1 MSSPAGDRRAR
12 RQARREEARQ
22 ASSGGG
28 ASRGRWL
35 IPGLVVVAI
44 ALAAVLAIVL
54 PGASPPSGGGSSS
67 VPPSASGA
75 GVSGS
80 ATASGAPVIT
90 GASLPEFT
98 NPTADPAVGMPA
110 PEVRGSGFDG
120 APVAIEH
127 DGRPKVVLFVAHWCP
142 HCQREVPVVQA
153 WVDSGAVPEGV
164 DLISVATSIDPAR
177 PNYPPDAWFQREGWT
192 VPVVVDPMNSVA
204 NAYGLSAF
212 PYWVFIGP
220 DGTVKARAV
229 GELPVTNIDTVIR
242 TLTGS

>member
-12 RQARREEARQ
+12 RRARREEARQ

-75 GVSGS
+75 GASGS

-110 PEVRGSGFDG
+110 PEVRGSDFDG

-192 VPVVVDPMNSVA
+192 VPVVVDPTNSVA

-212 PYWVFIGP
+212 PYWVFISP

>member
-12 RQARREEARQ
+12 RQARRDEARQ

-110 PEVRGSGFDG
+110 PEVRGSDFDG

-192 VPVVVDPMNSVA
+192 VPVVVDPTNSVA

-212 PYWVFIGP
+212 PYWVFISP